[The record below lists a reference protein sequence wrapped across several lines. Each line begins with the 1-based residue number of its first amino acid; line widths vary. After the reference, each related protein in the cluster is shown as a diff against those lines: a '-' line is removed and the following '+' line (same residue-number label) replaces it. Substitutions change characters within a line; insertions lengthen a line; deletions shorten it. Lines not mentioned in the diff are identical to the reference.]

1 MDNSF
6 CSRPHFPMSTDV
18 LIVVAALDEADR
30 ITETIDALTAAFPG
44 APVFLAD
51 DGSTDATPVLAR
63 AAGATVVC
71 SPRVIG
77 KGQAMTLG
85 VRAALSRVD
94 FSDADARERVCARVD
109 SDPDDSPP
117 SAPFVDAGAEP
128 PVGLAGSDPIVV
140 LCDGDLGNSARELPR
155 LVDAIQRGEAD
166 LAVAAFSTR
175 ATGGFGFA
183 LGFARWAVRRR
194 CGLRTRAPLSG
205 QRALRMSVLADVLPF
220 APGFAMEM
228 GMTIDAVRAG
238 HSLLEID
245 LPLSHRPTGRTLA
258 GFAHRGH
265 QLADFVRIYLS
276 RR

>member
-1 MDNSF
+1 
-6 CSRPHFPMSTDV
+6 MSANI

-30 ITETIDALTAAFPG
+30 ITETIGALTAAFPG

-51 DGSTDATPVLAR
+51 DGSTDATAGLAR

-71 SPRVIG
+71 STRVIG

-85 VRAALSRVD
+85 VRAALSSID
-94 FSDADARERVCARVD
+94 FSDADARERARVCAD
-109 SDPDDSPP
+109 SDPGGSDPGGSDPGGSP
-117 SAPFVDAGAEP
+117 SAPFVHAGAEP
-128 PVGLAGSDPIVV
+128 HAELAGGDPIVV
-140 LCDGDLGNSARELPR
+140 LCDGDLGNSARELTR
-155 LVDAIQRGEAD
+155 LADAIQRDEAD

-194 CGLRTRAPLSG
+194 CGLCTRAPLSG
-205 QRALRMSVLADVLPF
+205 QRALRMSVLVDVLPF
-220 APGFAMEM
+220 AAGFAMEM

-238 HSLLEID
+238 HRLLEIE

-258 GFAHRGH
+258 GFIHRGH